1 MTEMLLSGIN
11 TSENIRLIQDCIY
24 HDYYKVF
31 SKGAGIMAINHQPL
45 QVLVLLQYD
54 DP

>member
-24 HDYYKVF
+24 HDYYNVF